1 MVLRKIGLSLLF
13 ALFAAL
19 AVQAQTATPQVTK
32 RQVKQTQRIKQGVRS
47 GDLTRAET
55 KQLAKQQR
63 RIQRGKRRAKADGDV
78 TRRERATLRARQNAA
93 SRNVRRKKNN

>member
-1 MVLRKIGLSLLF
+1 MLLKKIGFTLLLV
-13 ALFAAL
+13 LFAAL

-32 RQVKQTQRIKQGVRS
+32 RQAKQTQRIQQGVAS
-47 GDLTRAET
+47 GELTRAET

-63 RIQRGKRRAKADGDV
+63 RIQRGKRRVKADGDV
-78 TRRERATLRARQNAA
+78 TRRERATLHARQNAA